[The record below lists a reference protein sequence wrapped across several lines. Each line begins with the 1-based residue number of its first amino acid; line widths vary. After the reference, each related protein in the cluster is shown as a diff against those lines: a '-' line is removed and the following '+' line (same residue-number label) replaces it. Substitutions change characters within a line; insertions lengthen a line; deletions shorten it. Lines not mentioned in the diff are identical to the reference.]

1 HSNANWAEYSQ
12 SACADQSPSS
22 PCVRVT
28 AACTDL
34 PVLMISMN
42 VSSGNINPHNTTHSK
57 KHRKKG
63 KKHRKGSGDTDPRS
77 QLPTAADLCH
87 ILTIQRPVTPQ
98 KTHPL
103 NLSQSPPVLQSP
115 ASNILSQSPV
125 LQSPASNILSQSPVL
140 QFPASNN
147 LSQSP
152 VLQSPAS
159 NILSQ
164 SPVLQSPASNNLSQS
179 PILQSPASNNLSQS
193 PVLQSPASNNLSQ
206 SPVLQFPASNN
217 LSQSPV
223 LQSPAS
229 NNLSQSPVLQSPASN
244 NLSQSPVLQSP
255 ASNNLSQSPVLQSP
269 ASNNLSQSP
278 VLQFP
283 ASNILS
289 QSPVLQF
296 PASNILSQSPVLQS
310 PASNNLS
317 QSPVLQSPASNNLSQ
332 SPVLQFPASNI
343 LSQSPVLQFPASN
356 ILSQS
361 PVLQFPA
368 SNILSQSPVLQSPA
382 SNILSQSPVLQSPA
396 SNNLSQSPPHLCPA
410 VPTTKSLLT
419 TLTSSSDNPET
430 ASSPIRFN
438 PIAPS
443 LGLPPLRSSTTS
455 KPLATFP
462 QALSPPPPD
471 FTPPP
476 PELLGSDDEEQEDPS
491 DYCKGGYY
499 PVKIGDLFNGRYHV
513 VRKLGWGHF
522 STVWLCWDLQRK
534 RFVALKVV
542 KSALHYTETA
552 LDEIKLLR
560 CVRDSDPTDPKRET
574 IVQLIDDFKI
584 SGVNGVHVCMVLE
597 VLGHQLLKWIIK
609 SNYMGLPLVCVKRIL
624 VQVLQGVEYL
634 HTKCWLQRPLCGSS
648 QEPLPHTVPLS
659 DNVTKNKKKKLKR
672 KAKRQQRLL
681 EERLV
686 DLQKMELEGT
696 SPLDPPMNGIGNC
709 YSRGLSA
716 TNTKA
721 GVESGSLCIE
731 DGCNGHSNMR
741 FSSPGSG
748 LSGMSAGS
756 ILSSTSVS
764 GTSVSAT
771 SESALSTLSGYSTG
785 KDSQRSPRMFSA
797 SDFLV
802 NPLDPQ
808 NADKICIKIAD
819 LGNACWVHKHFT
831 EDIQTR
837 QYRALEVLIGAEY
850 GTPADIWSIA
860 CMAFE
865 LATGDYLFEPHS
877 GEDYT
882 RDEDHIAHII
892 ELLGVIPPSFALSG
906 RYSREYFDRQ
916 GELRHI
922 SNLKPWGLFE
932 VLLEKY
938 EWPLEQAA
946 QFSDFLLTMLDVTPE
961 KRATAAQCL
970 QHPWLNS

>member
-1 HSNANWAEYSQ
+1 
-12 SACADQSPSS
+12 
-22 PCVRVT
+22 
-28 AACTDL
+28 
-34 PVLMISMN
+34 MISMN
-42 VSSGNINPHNTTHSK
+42 VSSGNNNPHSTTHSK

-63 KKHRKGSGDTDPRS
+63 RKHRKGSSDNNTSLNIES
-77 QLPTAADLCH
+77 QLPTTDELCH
-87 ILTIQRPVTPQ
+87 ILTIHRPVTPP
-98 KTHPL
+98 KTPPL
-103 NLSQSPPVLQSP
+103 NLSQSPPVLQPP
-115 ASNILSQSPV
+115 ASI
-125 LQSPASNILSQSPVL
+125 
-140 QFPASNN
+140 
-147 LSQSP
+147 
-152 VLQSPAS
+152 
-159 NILSQ
+159 
-164 SPVLQSPASNNLSQS
+164 
-179 PILQSPASNNLSQS
+179 
-193 PVLQSPASNNLSQ
+193 
-206 SPVLQFPASNN
+206 
-217 LSQSPV
+217 
-223 LQSPAS
+223 
-229 NNLSQSPVLQSPASN
+229 
-244 NLSQSPVLQSP
+244 
-255 ASNNLSQSPVLQSP
+255 
-269 ASNNLSQSP
+269 
-278 VLQFP
+278 
-283 ASNILS
+283 
-289 QSPVLQF
+289 
-296 PASNILSQSPVLQS
+296 
-310 PASNNLS
+310 
-317 QSPVLQSPASNNLSQ
+317 
-332 SPVLQFPASNI
+332 
-343 LSQSPVLQFPASN
+343 
-356 ILSQS
+356 
-361 PVLQFPA
+361 
-368 SNILSQSPVLQSPA
+368 
-382 SNILSQSPVLQSPA
+382 
-396 SNNLSQSPPHLCPA
+396 NLSQSPPHLCPA
-410 VPTTKSLLT
+410 APTTTPLPTPLT
-419 TLTSSSDNPET
+419 LSDYSETL
-430 ASSPIRFN
+430 SSPIWSS

-443 LGLPPLRSSTTS
+443 LCLPPLLSSTPTE
-455 KPLATFP
+455 PLATP
-462 QALSPPPPD
+462 PEALSPPPPD
-471 FTPPP
+471 FSPPP

-609 SNYMGLPLVCVKRIL
+609 SNYMGLPLVCVKSIL
-624 VQVLQGVEYL
+624 RQVLQGVDYL
-634 HTKCWLQRPLCGSS
+634 HTKCKIIHTDIKPENILLDVEEVYVRRLAAEATMWQQSGAPPPSGSS
-648 QEPLPHTVPLS
+648 VSTAPR
-659 DNVTKNKKKKLKR
+659 DNQSGKVTKNKKKKLKR

-686 DLQKMELEGT
+686 DLQKMEELDGT
-696 SPLDPPMNGIGNC
+696 SPPDPSNPLRTLWGQDEMNFN
-709 YSRGLSA
+709 SLSTA
-716 TNTKA
+716 NTKA
-721 GVESGSLCIE
+721 NPGSGSLWME
-731 DGCNGHSNMR
+731 DGCNGHNAMR

-756 ILSSTSVS
+756 ILS
-764 GTSVSAT
+764 AT

-785 KDSQRSPRMFSA
+785 RDSQRSPSMFSS

-808 NADKICIKIAD
+808 NADKIRIKIAD

-837 QYRALEVLIGAEY
+837 QYRSLEVLIGAEY

-892 ELLGVIPPSFALSG
+892 ELLGALPPTFALSG
-906 RYSREYFDRQ
+906 RYSREYFDRR

-922 SNLKPWGLFE
+922 ANLKPWGLFE